1 MEGDP
6 DRYFPNPFADNKD
19 DKLKIELPA
28 ELREKLLD
36 TLERNIVQV
45 TAAYLHLKDHTVYT
59 GSSGVAFLH
68 FHLATTLYAQND
80 AKRTAHLR
88 ESLQILTPTLTHPR
102 RKPKD
107 CSFLLGVAGPLALG
121 AVVNHHLENAAESR
135 QCANELKGLYL
146 EHKSVFLR
154 LPSEL
159 LYGHVGY
166 LYSLLFVKCH
176 IPSAVDDALLT
187 ELVTMV
193 LDVGESG
200 RVPSLP
206 SPLMYSWYEE
216 HYLGAAHGLAGIF
229 TVLLQALPAVPS
241 LRTRVLSLVKPS
253 IDHLLSLAL
262 PSGNFPASLESVHND
277 TLVHWCHGAPGCVH
291 LFGHAFQVFGDQRYL
306 QAAVRCGE
314 VVWRRGLLRKGY
326 GLCHGVAGN
335 AYTFLQLLRVTGKPE
350 YFHRA
355 LKFTEWCLSSSERT
369 TRTPD
374 NPYSLFEGLAGT
386 LAFFADMLHNP
397 LDARFP
403 ALELPVCP
411 QS

>member
-19 DKLKIELPA
+19 DKLKIEV
-28 ELREKLLD
+28 LR
-36 TLERNIVQV
+36 
-45 TAAYLHLKDHTVYT
+45 
-59 GSSGVAFLH
+59 FLH

-229 TVLLQALPAVPS
+229 TVLLQVS
-241 LRTRVLSLVKPS
+241 QLSKKAKKHS
-253 IDHLLSLAL
+253 
-262 PSGNFPASLESVHND
+262 
-277 TLVHWCHGAPGCVH
+277 W
-291 LFGHAFQVFGDQRYL
+291 FGL
-306 QAAVRCGE
+306 I
-314 VVWRRGLLRKGY
+314 
-326 GLCHGVAGN
+326 
-335 AYTFLQLLRVTGKPE
+335 
-350 YFHRA
+350 
-355 LKFTEWCLSSSERT
+355 
-369 TRTPD
+369 
-374 NPYSLFEGLAGT
+374 
-386 LAFFADMLHNP
+386 
-397 LDARFP
+397 
-403 ALELPVCP
+403 
-411 QS
+411 